1 MILGP
6 ERFRTMPWA
15 NGKGVTLELLRLDGP
30 QGMIFRLSRA
40 QVVEDGPFSLF
51 PGIERN
57 LTVLT
62 GPGFTLRGAGLELP
76 ARPLVPVA
84 FPGDVPLRAE
94 GVAAPSEDFN
104 VMSARALPRPVVQLM
119 RPGQALSGSWLFA
132 QALAPAVISGRALAE
147 GALLVTPQGIAVQ
160 DGGPV
165 IAVAMEGLA
174 PDQMRN
180 IG

>member
-6 ERFRTMPWA
+6 DRFRSMPWA

-30 QGMIFRLSRA
+30 QDLIFRLSRA
-40 QVVEDGPFSLF
+40 QVVEDGEFSLF

-57 LTVLT
+57 LTVLS
-62 GPGFTLRGAGLELP
+62 GPGFALRGPGFDLVAE
-76 ARPLVPVA
+76 PLKPLA

-94 GVAAPSEDFN
+94 GVTAPSEDFN
-104 VMSARALPRPVVQLM
+104 VMSARSLPRPVVRVL
-119 RPGQALSGSWLFA
+119 RAGQALTGAWIFA
-132 QALAPAVISGRALAE
+132 QALAAATVSGRSLVE
-147 GALLVTPQGIAVQ
+147 GALLVTPQGIAVEA
-160 DGGPV
+160 GGPV